1 MLRGRDH
8 GQPAQR
14 RLPGSA
20 RSAPGRAAGGCARSG
35 PEQPGGRYR
44 GGAPPSSCAGRATPP
59 RRARCLFERDVGG
72 AAGHRGDV
80 RGPGR
85 AGRGLDARQGARSGH
100 RRGVPGDGGAG
111 VTELGL
117 RERKKLRT
125 REAIQ
130 REATRLFL
138 EQGYDATTI
147 EQIAAAV
154 EISPSTFF
162 NYFPSKEDV
171 VFWDRYDPILA
182 SLITS
187 GPPGETLSESVFRA
201 MDQLS
206 GAIDQERDLLLARI
220 RLLLEVPDLKAR
232 AWGEM
237 ERSRDFLTGI
247 FAAKTGRDP
256 SDFELRVAAM
266 VILVACFE
274 AVFEWVA
281 GDGTGRLMDLVTRA
295 LLSSRRSISSVAA
308 PKPTTTTASIA
319 QSPFQ

>member
-1 MLRGRDH
+1 
-8 GQPAQR
+8 
-14 RLPGSA
+14 
-20 RSAPGRAAGGCARSG
+20 
-35 PEQPGGRYR
+35 
-44 GGAPPSSCAGRATPP
+44 
-59 RRARCLFERDVGG
+59 
-72 AAGHRGDV
+72 
-80 RGPGR
+80 
-85 AGRGLDARQGARSGH
+85 
-100 RRGVPGDGGAG
+100 

-154 EISPSTFF
+154 DISPSTFF

-187 GPPGETLSESVFRA
+187 GPPGETLSEAVFRA

-206 GAIDQERDLLLARI
+206 GALDQEREMLLARI
-220 RLLLEVPDLKAR
+220 RLLMEVPELKAR

-256 SDFELRVAAM
+256 GDFELRVAAM

-281 GDGTGRLMDLVTRA
+281 GDGAGRLMDLVTRA
-295 LLSSRRSISSVAA
+295 LKVVDAKARLDALSG
-308 PKPTTTTASIA
+308 
-319 QSPFQ
+319 

>member
-1 MLRGRDH
+1 
-8 GQPAQR
+8 
-14 RLPGSA
+14 
-20 RSAPGRAAGGCARSG
+20 
-35 PEQPGGRYR
+35 
-44 GGAPPSSCAGRATPP
+44 
-59 RRARCLFERDVGG
+59 
-72 AAGHRGDV
+72 
-80 RGPGR
+80 
-85 AGRGLDARQGARSGH
+85 
-100 RRGVPGDGGAG
+100 

-206 GAIDQERDLLLARI
+206 GAIDEERDLLLARI

-281 GDGTGRLMDLVTRA
+281 GGGTGRLMDLVTRA
-295 LLSSRRSISSVAA
+295 LKVVDAKARLDALSG
-308 PKPTTTTASIA
+308 
-319 QSPFQ
+319 